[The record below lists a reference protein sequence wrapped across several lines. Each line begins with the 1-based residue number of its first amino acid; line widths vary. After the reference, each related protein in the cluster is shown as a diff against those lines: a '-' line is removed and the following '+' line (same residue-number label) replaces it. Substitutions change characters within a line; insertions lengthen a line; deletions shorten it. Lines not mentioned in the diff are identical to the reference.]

1 MGRKLLE
8 QKAKIDKERLYSP
21 REALELLKDLDGAKF
36 DESVEVHVK
45 LNVDPRKADQM
56 VRGTLMLPNG
66 TGKVRKVAVFAVGEN
81 AREAEE
87 AGADVVGSE
96 DLAARIRDEGFT
108 EFDVA
113 VATPDQMSIVG
124 RLGPFLGPRGLMPNP
139 KSGTV
144 TPNVGRAVEEIK
156 RGKVEYRVD
165 RYGIIHGIIGKKSFD
180 LDSLVE
186 NYFALR
192 DELQRVRPA
201 AVKGRYFR
209 SVAITST
216 MGPSI
221 KVDPA
226 VEVAANGE
234 IYQSPGCLRPRG
246 FLVAEDLRRGE
257 SGREGAGDRGAH
269 RETEGRLGGVRG
281 LQGYER
287 RSEHPL
293 ESAEPRVGCGVRRR
307 EEHPGAAGGEPGGR
321 RGDIGVP
328 GRTYG
333 AGIQRRS
340 GSEREVDG

>member
-1 MGRKLLE
+1 VGRKLLE
-8 QKAKIDKERLYSP
+8 QKAKVDRDRLYTP
-21 REALELLKDLDGAKF
+21 REALELLKSLDGANF

-66 TGKVRKVAVFAVGEN
+66 TGKTRRVAVFAVGEN

-87 AGADVVGSE
+87 AGADIVGSD
-96 DLAARIRDEGFT
+96 DLVARIRDENFL

-113 VATPDQMSIVG
+113 VATPDQMRIVG
-124 RLGPFLGPRGLMPNP
+124 RLGQILGPRGLMPNP

-156 RGKVEYRVD
+156 RGKIEYRVD

-180 LDSLVE
+180 IDKLVE

-209 SVAITST
+209 SVAIASS

-221 KVDPA
+221 KVDPTI
-226 VEVAANGE
+226 EK
-234 IYQSPGCLRPRG
+234 
-246 FLVAEDLRRGE
+246 D
-257 SGREGAGDRGAH
+257 
-269 RETEGRLGGVRG
+269 
-281 LQGYER
+281 
-287 RSEHPL
+287 
-293 ESAEPRVGCGVRRR
+293 
-307 EEHPGAAGGEPGGR
+307 
-321 RGDIGVP
+321 
-328 GRTYG
+328 
-333 AGIQRRS
+333 
-340 GSEREVDG
+340 

>member
-8 QKAKIDKERLYSP
+8 QKTKIDSERLYTP
-21 REALELLKDLDGAKF
+21 REALELLKSLDGAKF

-66 TGKVRKVAVFAVGEN
+66 TGKTRRVAVFAVGEN

-87 AGADVVGSE
+87 AGADIVGSD
-96 DLAARIRDEGFT
+96 DLAARIRDENFT
-108 EFDVA
+108 AFDVA

-124 RLGPFLGPRGLMPNP
+124 RLGQILGPRGLMPNP

-144 TPNVGRAVEEIK
+144 TPNVGRAVEDIK

-165 RYGIIHGIIGKKSFD
+165 RYGIVHGIIGKKSFD

-209 SVAITST
+209 SIAMTST

-221 KVDPA
+221 RVDPT
-226 VEVAANGE
+226 
-234 IYQSPGCLRPRG
+234 I
-246 FLVAEDLRRGE
+246 
-257 SGREGAGDRGAH
+257 
-269 RETEGRLGGVRG
+269 
-281 LQGYER
+281 ER
-287 RSEHPL
+287 
-293 ESAEPRVGCGVRRR
+293 
-307 EEHPGAAGGEPGGR
+307 
-321 RGDIGVP
+321 D
-328 GRTYG
+328 
-333 AGIQRRS
+333 
-340 GSEREVDG
+340 

>member
-66 TGKVRKVAVFAVGEN
+66 TGKARKVAVFAVGEN

-165 RYGIIHGIIGKKSFD
+165 RYGIIHGIVGKKSFD
-180 LDSLVE
+180 VDSLVE

-216 MGPSI
+216 MGPSV

-226 VEVAANGE
+226 VEK
-234 IYQSPGCLRPRG
+234 
-246 FLVAEDLRRGE
+246 D
-257 SGREGAGDRGAH
+257 
-269 RETEGRLGGVRG
+269 
-281 LQGYER
+281 
-287 RSEHPL
+287 
-293 ESAEPRVGCGVRRR
+293 
-307 EEHPGAAGGEPGGR
+307 
-321 RGDIGVP
+321 
-328 GRTYG
+328 
-333 AGIQRRS
+333 
-340 GSEREVDG
+340 